1 MRIFFYAGDLPTILL
16 TSQLLF
22 DILLS
27 SVAYI
32 TNDKFYAN
40 KSIRAFRYE
49 SRKGGGLKLLF
60 SVANS
65 K

>member
-1 MRIFFYAGDLPTILL
+1 MHLKDEDIFYAGDLPTILL

-40 KSIRAFRYE
+40 KSI
-49 SRKGGGLKLLF
+49 
-60 SVANS
+60 
-65 K
+65 